1 MKRMYLFQVK
11 LYTTAVQE
19 LEVEASSEEDAIEQ
33 AKKLGISDEQ
43 HDWVEGEEYEAEA
56 VESLP

>member
-19 LEVEASSEEDAIEQ
+19 LEVEASSEEDAIDQ
-33 AKKLGISDEQ
+33 AKKLGIGDEPY
-43 HDWVEGEEYEAEA
+43 DWVEGEEYEAEA

>member
-1 MKRMYLFQVK
+1 MKRMYLYQVK

-33 AKKLGISDEQ
+33 AKECGIRDEQ
-43 HDWVEGEEYEAEA
+43 HDWVEGEEFETE
-56 VESLP
+56 VIEDL